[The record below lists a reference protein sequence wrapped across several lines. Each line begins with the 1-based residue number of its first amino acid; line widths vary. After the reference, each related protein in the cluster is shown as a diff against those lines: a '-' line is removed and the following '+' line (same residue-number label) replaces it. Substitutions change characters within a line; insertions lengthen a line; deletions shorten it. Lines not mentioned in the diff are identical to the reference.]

1 MSLSDLKTDT
11 LDQIYNDVN
20 TIISGFETIILL
32 TLAISL
38 VVIFTF
44 LIVSK
49 NYVDPHSRINKKSES
64 VLVSFFVSVRNEEKM
79 IIECINSMLNQTY
92 KKREIFVVDDASTD
106 QTPKIIEDKFGSNS
120 EIKTIYLKKK
130 CR

>member
-38 VVIFTF
+38 IVISTF

-49 NYVDPHSRINKKSES
+49 NYIDPHSRVKSKSEP

-79 IIECINSMLNQTY
+79 IIELSLIH
-92 KKREIFVVDDASTD
+92 I
-106 QTPKIIEDKFGSNS
+106 
-120 EIKTIYLKKK
+120 
-130 CR
+130 

>member
-11 LDQIYNDVN
+11 LDQIYNDVD

-49 NYVDPHSRINKKSES
+49 NYVDPHSRINRKSEP

-79 IIECINSMLNQTY
+79 IIDCINSIL
-92 KKREIFVVDDASTD
+92 S
-106 QTPKIIEDKFGSNS
+106 
-120 EIKTIYLKKK
+120 
-130 CR
+130 